1 MRDWRRS
8 EEVLV
13 DPARDESLI
22 FELLD
27 LKGEVE
33 DGGSALWFPR
43 DVPNEQD
50 VGDNLV
56 VEHSGTIELA
66 GLRSGEAP
74 AVAGTAIGKLAVSK
88 GRQGRE
94 AQNIVRLYLANMCLK
109 NAATDVVI
117 TAYGPLLIKFI
128 YCSSAGVYLKS
139 DLLPHFET
147 DTVDPKSRHKEKL
160 ETQSLLETSGVNW
173 TSIRPVYIYGPLNYN
188 PVEEW
193 FFHRLK
199 AGRPIPIPNAGNQ
212 ITQLGHVKDLAKAFI
227 KVLGY
232 GIGDLTTADVERI
245 LDAKTMTAA
254 PPMAPA
260 YGLYLDN
267 VKYDPIV

>member
-1 MRDWRRS
+1 MTLAERLGGMAMRPVVARLRRADP
-8 EEVLV
+8 EVLV

-27 LKGEVE
+27 LKAVE
-33 DGGSALWFPR
+33 GSGSLQFR
-43 DVPNEQD
+43 HDVPNEQD

-56 VEHSGTIELA
+56 VEHSGTVELA

-94 AQNIVRLYLANMCLK
+94 SENIVRLYLANMCLK

-147 DTVDPKSRHKEKL
+147 DAVDPKSRHKGKL
-160 ETQSLLETSGVNW
+160 ET
-173 TSIRPVYIYGPLNYN
+173 
-188 PVEEW
+188 
-193 FFHRLK
+193 
-199 AGRPIPIPNAGNQ
+199 
-212 ITQLGHVKDLAKAFI
+212 
-227 KVLGY
+227 
-232 GIGDLTTADVERI
+232 
-245 LDAKTMTAA
+245 
-254 PPMAPA
+254 
-260 YGLYLDN
+260 
-267 VKYDPIV
+267 